1 MFAGGSVD
9 LIYMVCNVQRQAAVQ
24 KADGRVIVRAHE
36 NTDDLGLNENNKITR
51 AWGEGGGW

>member
-1 MFAGGSVD
+1 MIS
-9 LIYMVCNVQRQAAVQ
+9 MVYNIQWQAAVQ

-36 NTDDLGLNENNKITR
+36 NADVLGLNGNNIITG